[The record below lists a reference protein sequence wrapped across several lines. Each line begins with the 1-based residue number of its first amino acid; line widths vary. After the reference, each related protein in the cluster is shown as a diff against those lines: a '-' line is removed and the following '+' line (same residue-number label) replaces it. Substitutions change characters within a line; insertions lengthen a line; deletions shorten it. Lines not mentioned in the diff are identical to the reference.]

1 MKKLHR
7 SLGVAVALLGIP
19 SMSMAQ
25 NAFPTSGNVGIGTA
39 TPQAQLHMMKPTG
52 MAEQR
57 IESTTDSALSY
68 YQNGSLVGRLWYP
81 GGNDAGSRYFGFQN
95 VLGEYLRFDSG
106 NNKPMYFITTGVP
119 RLLIASDGRVAIG
132 TTTLT
137 SANLTLVGD
146 AAIAGNVS
154 VTGNIAAKY
163 QDVAEW
169 VKAREQLAPGT
180 VVVLD
185 PSVANQVMPSS
196 RAYDTTVAG
205 VVSMKPGLI
214 LGEAGENKVM
224 IATTGRVKMRAD
236 ASRRPIRIGDLL
248 VSSNVA
254 GVAMASEPIE
264 FGGVA
269 VHRPGTIVGK
279 ALEALDGGQGEILVL
294 LSLQ

>member
-1 MKKLHR
+1 MKRLHR
-7 SLGVAVALLGIP
+7 SLCVTFALLGLP
-19 SMSMAQ
+19 SLSMAQ
-25 NAFPTSGNVGIGTA
+25 NAFPGSGNVGIGTA
-39 TPQAQLHMMKPTG
+39 NPQAQLHMMKPSG

-57 IESTTDSALSY
+57 IESPSDSALSY
-68 YQNGSLVGRLWYP
+68 YQNGALVGRLWYP

-95 VLGEYLRFDSG
+95 VLGEYLRFDAG
-106 NNKPMYFITTGVP
+106 NNKPIYFLTTGVP

-137 SANLTLVGD
+137 PANLTLVGD
-146 AAIAGNVS
+146 ASISGNVA

-185 PSVANQVMPSS
+185 QSASNQVVPSS
-196 RAYDTTVAG
+196 HAYDTTVAG
-205 VVSMKPGLI
+205 VVSTQPGLL

-224 IATTGRVKMRAD
+224 VATTGRVKMRAD
-236 ASRRPIRIGDLL
+236 ATRRPIRIGDLL
-248 VSSNVA
+248 VSSNIT

-264 FGGVA
+264 LAGVA

-279 ALEALDGGQGEILVL
+279 ALEPLDGGQGEILVL